1 MSTIIQF
8 ESDHYF
14 CIGHDHLT
22 AGRPCQ
28 DYAFSGVSGQVAVA
42 VVSDGCS
49 TGGETDVGA
58 RIVARSTTSVILKSR
73 LVIEQPDWHIVPA
86 DFHTR
91 QQVHFSTARETLGL
105 RTNDLV
111 ATCLTVI
118 LTPYTGAV
126 CVQGDGVAAVVYADG
141 TMEVHRFDWK
151 GKGVD
156 GVEVGAPL
164 YPSYGQEGIAQF
176 LQEFHS
182 GNVLAERPIH
192 QVWHVSA
199 SGEFH
204 ECEPIIHVFRDVM
217 DGVVIPIDRE
227 QLVCGDIRCVAVFS
241 DGVTQVDGVD
251 WKEAVSCLLAF
262 KQMAGQFVTRRMMRQ
277 VKNWQKPGKGPLDD
291 ISCAAVHVNSIADL
305 EGVSHG

>member
-14 CIGHDHLT
+14 CTGHDHLT

-126 CVQGDGVAAVVYADG
+126 CVQGDGVVAVVYADG

>member
-8 ESDHYF
+8 DPDHYF

-86 DFHTR
+86 EFHMR
-91 QQVHFSTARETLGL
+91 QQIHFATAREILGL

-118 LTPYTGAV
+118 LTRYTGV
-126 CVQGDGVAAVVYADG
+126 MCVQGDGVAAVVYMDG

-151 GKGVD
+151 GKGAD

-164 YPSYGQEGIAQF
+164 YPSYGQEGVAQF

-182 GNVLAERPIH
+182 GNILAERPIH
-192 QVWHVSA
+192 QTWHVSA

-204 ECEPIIHVFRDVM
+204 EREPITHVFRDVM

-227 QLVCGDIRCVAVFS
+227 KLVRGDIRCVAVFS

-262 KQMAGQFVTRRMMRQ
+262 KQMTGQFVTRRMMRQ
-277 VKNWQKPGKGPLDD
+277 VKTWQKTGKGPLDD
-291 ISCAAVHVNSIADL
+291 LACAAVHVNSIADS